1 MSIFFSCWYYS
12 ILSFFVPH
20 KKRAHIL
27 PETCARLGLNGR
39 TLKVECAHALK
50 VTF

>member
-1 MSIFFSCWYYS
+1 MSIFFLVGIIQYYPF
-12 ILSFFVPH
+12 LSH
-20 KKRAHIL
+20 IKKRAHIL

>member
-1 MSIFFSCWYYS
+1 MSIFFLVG
-12 ILSFFVPH
+12 IIQLSFFVPH